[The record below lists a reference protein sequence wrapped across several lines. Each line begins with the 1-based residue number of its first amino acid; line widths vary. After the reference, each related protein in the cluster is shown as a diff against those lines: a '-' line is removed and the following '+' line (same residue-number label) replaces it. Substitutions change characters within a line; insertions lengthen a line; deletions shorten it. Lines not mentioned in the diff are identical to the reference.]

1 MYLFT
6 YASSDS
12 DANELFSEIHLGR
25 RAFRLKNMQSIKMIK
40 LILVDFDV
48 NNKKFTFKICTHVVY
63 MYVQCSCHVKIVVSF
78 FEKTFEI
85 RGGGQIDPP
94 RPPSDFKHLK
104 TSPVIGLNGHLKSY
118 MSFSSLV

>member
-48 NNKKFTFKICTHVVY
+48 NNKKFTLKICTHVVY
-63 MYVQCSCHVKIVVSF
+63 MHVHF
-78 FEKTFEI
+78 M
-85 RGGGQIDPP
+85 
-94 RPPSDFKHLK
+94 LK
-104 TSPVIGLNGHLKSY
+104 
-118 MSFSSLV
+118 F